1 MKKLIIMAVLGLLL
15 IGSGIWLLY
24 SSAPVVYIPEGSP
37 VITMYNVHRTIG
49 QGDTILAIYEEGA
62 IVYLEDKGP
71 FGRVWRTGKLGE
83 EELGN
88 LLDFFRESGFG
99 ELERVYQ
106 FPGASVPGAT
116 KMGGMSCSFTLNYG
130 GLLKTVDA
138 NWYLSPDGGQTYPD
152 MPYPLNEIYKK
163 LKKIADNYTEE
174 VYRESTK
181 TSLLWEQ
188 YVFT

>member
-1 MKKLIIMAVLGLLL
+1 MKKLLIIAALGLLL

-24 SSAPVVYIPEGSP
+24 SSAPAIYIPESSP
-37 VITMYNVHRTIG
+37 VITMCNVNRTIG
-49 QGDTILAIYEEGA
+49 QGDTILAIYEEGS

-71 FGRVWRTGKLGE
+71 FGRVWHTGKIGE
-83 EELGN
+83 AELGN

-99 ELERVYQ
+99 EMERVYQ
-106 FPGASVPGAT
+106 FPGVSVPGAT

-138 NWYLSPDGGQTYPD
+138 NWYLSPDGGKTYPD
-152 MPYPLNEIYKK
+152 MPYPLNEIYRR
-163 LKKIADNYTEE
+163 LRIIADNYTEE

-181 TSLLWEQ
+181 ISLLWEQ
-188 YVFT
+188 YMFT